1 MQSIELNLI
10 KMISDHYFIK
20 TDRIIQKIEFRGK
33 NFFDKFERVNE
44 PLTYQIQKEHF
55 EHKKIIAHDL
65 ISKDNIVENIV
76 FDYNGF
82 MPERF
87 WHRAQLM
94 LREMGFVNF
103 TAYHSKTSGHLHL
116 YVHKGHTILSEA
128 YQLANKLSA
137 SLAQKLPQEWRMF
150 PNMDMPREFQIL
162 TLPYELY
169 QKERGAS
176 WSKYM

>member
-1 MQSIELNLI
+1 MQSIDLTLI
-10 KMISDHYFIK
+10 KMISDHYFVK
-20 TDRIIQKIEFRGK
+20 TDKVVQKIEFCGK

-44 PLTYQIQKEHF
+44 QLTYQVQKDHF
-55 EHKKIIAHDL
+55 DGKKIVAHDL

-103 TAYHSKTSGHLHL
+103 TAYQTQTSGHLHL
-116 YVHKGHTILSEA
+116 YVHKVHTTLS
-128 YQLANKLSA
+128 
-137 SLAQKLPQEWRMF
+137 
-150 PNMDMPREFQIL
+150 
-162 TLPYELY
+162 
-169 QKERGAS
+169 
-176 WSKYM
+176 